1 MKNLQPLPAG
11 QPWPRDYLL
20 TLLTTAL
27 SAKAYRF
34 AEQTALAWLTHYEN
48 DLEIQLLRAQ
58 ALIGDGRAAQALSL
72 LKRICQADP
81 EYRQAQ
87 ELRARTLSNANA
99 KGISEALGCA
109 LALGCEFPA
118 TQKLAHPVPAWAQPL
133 RAARHAM
140 RRGDLAGAQEHL
152 TSALGS
158 PQPPALVAVTHLK
171 SMWLQSDTPPQAIRN
186 LGEHYHKQWP
196 ECVTIQ
202 LLLADSMMNSGA
214 AEKAVALLHRA
225 AASDPAGQV
234 AARLWGEDNP
244 YATLW
249 PETPQAVVD
258 VSVPAEVAAALGWN
272 LLPLG
277 EPRPHT
283 PREAAPRAEAR
294 TPTESAAPPDPPR
307 AAVEETPSPTPKAPS
322 PSDEDLQ
329 SKLEAARAE
338 ALRLLNRSDA
348 DPETPRQLRDE
359 LKQAAS
365 RLHLDAI
372 AHADGHHPIYVVL
385 STRAGLERQFGA
397 QTAQVI
403 DGELEKLV
411 LTVRQRRGWGAL
423 LMYPDDP
430 AAMASLGLK
439 PCSSTDPWALKL
451 ALTDLDNALRK
462 KGAMIGALLIVG
474 GPEVVPFHHLPN
486 PTDDNDADVPSDN
499 PYATAGENYFIPE
512 WPVGRIPGGA
522 GRDPALLLSCIR
534 GIIKAHEMANLRPGG
549 LRTWLAVLGSWFIRL
564 LPGKKAAESLGYSA
578 EIWQRAALAVYRVIG
593 EPRQLVTSPPEGIH
607 SSIPEPAAR
616 LGYFNLHGVV
626 DAADWYGQRDPS
638 NYPKPGVKPIEE
650 GPDFPVALRPE
661 DVVNSGRAPQ
671 VVFSEACYGAHIYG
685 RSVEDSL
692 ALKFLSAGSRA
703 VIGSTVTAY
712 GSVAAPLIAAD
723 LLGKAFWRYLN
734 DGYPVGEALRR
745 AKITLAR
752 EMHKRQGYLDG
763 EDQKT
768 LISFVLYGDPLARPD
783 EFPIGRQPKDVL
795 RFAEKPPQVKTVCD
809 RCETPGVSE
818 PISEEIMAEV
828 RQTVAKYLPGM
839 ENAHLALS
847 REHIECEDGHEC
859 PTQQLGAKTRPK
871 DLPRRKVVM
880 LHQERHD
887 AYRVHPTFARLTLDE
902 HGKVVKL
909 AVSR

>member
-1 MKNLQPLPAG
+1 MNNLQPLPAG

-34 AEQTALAWLTHYEN
+34 AEQVALAWLTHYEN

-58 ALIGDGRAAQALSL
+58 ALIGDGRAAQALPL
-72 LKRICQADP
+72 LERICQADP
-81 EYRQAQ
+81 EYRPAQ
-87 ELRARTLSNANA
+87 ELRAHTLSNANA
-99 KGISEALGCA
+99 KGISEALGCT
-109 LALGCEFPA
+109 LALGGEFPA
-118 TQKLAHPVPAWAQPL
+118 RQKLAHPAPAWAQPL
-133 RAARHAM
+133 RVARHAIE
-140 RRGDLAGAQEHL
+140 RGDLESALEPLHA
-152 TSALGS
+152 ALGS

-171 SMWLQSDTPPQAIRN
+171 SMWLQPDTPPQAIRN
-186 LGEHYHKQWP
+186 LGEHYHHQWP
-196 ECVTIQ
+196 ECVAIQ

-249 PETPQAVVD
+249 PEAPQALVD
-258 VSVPAEVAAALGWN
+258 VSIPAAVAAALGWN
-272 LLPLG
+272 LLPVG
-277 EPRPHT
+277 
-283 PREAAPRAEAR
+283 APRSHAPRMDAIPAE
-294 TPTESAAPPDPPR
+294 TPIPQENAAPPKPAR
-307 AAVEETPSPTPKAPS
+307 AAVAEQPAPTPKAPS
-322 PSDEDLQ
+322 PSDKDIQ
-329 SKLEAARAE
+329 ARLEAARAE
-338 ALRLLNRSDA
+338 AMRLLNESDR
-348 DPETPRQLRDE
+348 DPETPRRLQDE
-359 LKQAAS
+359 LRQAAS
-365 RLHLDAI
+365 RLNLSAL
-372 AHADGHHPIYVVL
+372 AHADGRHPIYIVL
-385 STRAGLERQFGA
+385 ATRAGLERQYGA
-397 QTAQVI
+397 QTGRVI
-403 DGELEKLV
+403 DEALEKLV

-439 PCSSTDPWALKL
+439 PCPSTDPWALKL

-499 PYATAGENYFIPE
+499 PYATTGENYFIPE
-512 WPVGRIPGGA
+512 WPVGRIPGGT
-522 GRDPALLLSCIR
+522 GRDPALLLNCIR
-534 GIIKAHEMANLRPGG
+534 EITKAHEAANLRPGG
-549 LRTWLAVLGSWFIRL
+549 LRTWLAVLGSWIARL
-564 LPGKKAAESLGYSA
+564 LPGKKVVESLGYSA
-578 EIWQRAALAVYRVIG
+578 EIWQRASLAVYRVIG
-593 EPRQLVTSPPEGIH
+593 EPRQLVTSPPEGMH

-626 DAADWYGQRDPS
+626 DAPEWYGQRDPS
-638 NYPKPGVKPIEE
+638 NYPKPGIKPIEE
-650 GPDFPVALRPE
+650 GPDFPIALRPE

-685 RSVEDSL
+685 RGVEDSL

-703 VIGSTVTAY
+703 VVGSTVTAY

-723 LLGKAFWRYLN
+723 LLSKAFWRYLN
-734 DGYPVGEALRR
+734 DGYSAGEALRR

-783 EFPIGRQPKDVL
+783 KFPIGRPPKDVL
-795 RFAEKPPQVKTVCD
+795 RFAEKPPQIKTVCD
-809 RCETPGVSE
+809 RSETPAASE
-818 PISEEIMAEV
+818 AIPEEIINEV
-828 RQTVAKYLPGM
+828 RQAVAKYLPGM
-839 ENAHLALS
+839 ENAHLSLS
-847 REHIECEDGHEC
+847 REHIECADGHDC

-871 DLPRRKVVM
+871 DLPRRKVVV
-880 LHQERHD
+880 LHKERHD
-887 AYRVHPTFARLTLDE
+887 AYRVHPTFARLTIDE